1 MKKKQNLNNLNTWM
15 CEQNVHEEQVRM
27 SSEQFLD

>member
-1 MKKKQNLNNLNTWM
+1 MKNKQKLNNLNTWV
-15 CEQNVHEEQVRM
+15 CEQNVHEEQVGV